1 MNYSLLELYKKYNK
15 NKVVIDAYILGEQI
29 ENFSTDLHDIT
40 GREIILIFIMFYT
53 YLALWVLACVAL
65 YKNWD
70 KISTFGKV
78 LGIIG
83 LLPVIPG
90 GPIFTL
96 LVAYL

>member
-15 NKVVIDAYILGEQI
+15 NKVVIDAYIRGEQI
-29 ENFSTDLHDIT
+29 ENFSTDINDIAGT
-40 GREIILIFIMFYT
+40 EIILIFILFYT
-53 YLALWVLACVAL
+53 YLALWVWACVAL

-70 KISTFGKV
+70 KISTFAKV
-78 LGIIG
+78 LGLIG
-83 LLPVIPG
+83 LLPIIPG